1 MRLLWHAQ
9 LAGTIRPL
17 RDQLMVI
24 EFEVPLIEADA
35 ASVAVIVADVPI
47 ALSVTLGVPTPNVS
61 VILAGNAAELSVLV
75 KCTVPP

>member
-1 MRLLWHAQ
+1 MRPRGNQ
-9 LAGTIRPL
+9 LI
-17 RDQLMVI
+17 VI
-24 EFEVPLIEADA
+24 EPEVPLIDDETV
-35 ASVAVIVADVPI
+35 SVALTVADVPI